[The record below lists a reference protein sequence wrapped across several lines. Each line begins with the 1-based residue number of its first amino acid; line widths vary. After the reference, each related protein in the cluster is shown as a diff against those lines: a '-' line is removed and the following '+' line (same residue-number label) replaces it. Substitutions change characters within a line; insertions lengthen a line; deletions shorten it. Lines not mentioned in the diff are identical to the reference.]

1 MDTVITQKM
10 NIRFDRT
17 HPVDSNNFNIGSVS
31 FNNAAHYKTPNAPE
45 TIEANT
51 PLTWN
56 VSGEALKVYLAPGT
70 VDGSVQ
76 FDLNNWRDG
85 IGGIWKNWYVNDGIL
100 IQQNGAQIDCNV
112 ESVDAMNLDDPEIK
126 GFYDVMG
133 RKVDFIPNRMV
144 LIRYANGRVER
155 HLKSIYSP

>member
-1 MDTVITQKM
+1 M
-10 NIRFDRT
+10 
-17 HPVDSNNFNIGSVS
+17 
-31 FNNAAHYKTPNAPE
+31 
-45 TIEANT
+45 
-51 PLTWN
+51 
-56 VSGEALKVYLAPGT
+56 SGEALKVYLAPGT

-133 RKVDFIPNRMV
+133 RVDFIPNRMV
-144 LIRYANGRVER
+144 LIFDIGRVER